1 VNSVMNLLVP
11 KNARKLSSGLTTGG
25 LLSGAQLHRVS

>member
-11 KNARKLSSGLTTGG
+11 KNSGKLSNVLTNYG
-25 LLSGAQLHRVS
+25 LLSGAQLQRVS